1 MKTGLKI
8 VTIGGGS
15 SYSPELIEGFIKR
28 SETLPVRELWLVDI
42 EAGKEKLDIIT
53 DLAKRMVRRVNAN
66 IEIHSTLNRR
76 EALKNADFVT
86 TQFRVGQLDARKK
99 DEIIPAK
106 YGILG
111 QETNGPGGM
120 FKALRTIPVLI
131 DIIHDC
137 QELCPDAWIISFT
150 NPAGLN
156 AEAVLRYTGWKK
168 FIGLCNSPTVI
179 VHRIGRLMNLDP
191 KQLRVDFAGLNHM
204 VFGLHTYYQGQDIS
218 KQVIDALAAYNDGK
232 TYDERFDTLPYT
244 PAFLHELN
252 CIPSPYLRYYFY
264 KDIMLQHAI
273 KEAENGCCR
282 AQVVKRIEQELFAKY
297 ADPALDVKPK
307 ELEQRG
313 GAYYSDAA
321 CSLIDSIYNDRGDI
335 QVVNTLNN
343 GGCASFAA
351 DEVVEISSVITKE
364 GPRPITVGRLPDQ
377 VEGLCRHIKSFEKL
391 TAKAAI
397 EGNRETALFA
407 LTMNPLVQD
416 EALAKAL
423 LEELMEAH
431 REYLPQFYK

>member
-137 QELCPDAWIISFT
+137 QELCPDAWIITLQSW
-150 NPAGLN
+150 P
-156 AEAVLRYTGWKK
+156 
-168 FIGLCNSPTVI
+168 SQ
-179 VHRIGRLMNLDP
+179 GR
-191 KQLRVDFAGLNHM
+191 KQ
-204 VFGLHTYYQGQDIS
+204 YYDI
-218 KQVIDALAAYNDGK
+218 
-232 TYDERFDTLPYT
+232 R
-244 PAFLHELN
+244 
-252 CIPSPYLRYYFY
+252 
-264 KDIMLQHAI
+264 
-273 KEAENGCCR
+273 
-282 AQVVKRIEQELFAKY
+282 
-297 ADPALDVKPK
+297 
-307 ELEQRG
+307 
-313 GAYYSDAA
+313 
-321 CSLIDSIYNDRGDI
+321 
-335 QVVNTLNN
+335 
-343 GGCASFAA
+343 
-351 DEVVEISSVITKE
+351 
-364 GPRPITVGRLPDQ
+364 
-377 VEGLCRHIKSFEKL
+377 
-391 TAKAAI
+391 
-397 EGNRETALFA
+397 
-407 LTMNPLVQD
+407 
-416 EALAKAL
+416 
-423 LEELMEAH
+423 LEEIYWFM
-431 REYLPQFYK
+431 